1 MTVNTPAKTAPFRIR
16 PRTEADLYA
25 CVRTRRRSTTRTRT
39 PSNDDGR
46 AGATR
51 FFLRYSSGKYDDGCG
66 SRAGLCACVA
76 AYVRVTG
83 P

>member
-1 MTVNTPAKTAPFRIR
+1 MTVNTPAKTAPFHIR
-16 PRTEADLYA
+16 PRTEADLDA
-25 CVRTRRRSTTRTRT
+25 CVRTRR
-39 PSNDDGR
+39 
-46 AGATR
+46 
-51 FFLRYSSGKYDDGCG
+51 RYSSGKYDDGCG